1 MAKADVVVVG
11 AGLAGLACAR
21 HLAAA
26 GVQPLVLEASGA
38 VGGRVRT
45 DVVDG
50 FRLDRGFQ
58 VLLTAY
64 PEAQAL
70 LDYDALD
77 LRAFEPGAKVW
88 LGDKLHHVGDPLRAP
103 LSALPTLLAPIG
115 TFADKLR
122 ILKLRL
128 AVTGG
133 SLDELQQRP
142 EMTTEQALRERYG
155 FSDAII
161 ERFFRPFLGGVLLD
175 RSLEPSSRAF
185 ELYFR
190 MFAKGQAA
198 VPALGIQQ
206 IPEQL
211 AAALPNDSVRLH
223 ARVEALA
230 PGRVTLGVGD
240 PVGARAIVIATD
252 EPEATMLRRRASPA
266 VGRAVCAVYWSAPE
280 APVDTPI
287 LVLDG
292 DDGGPVNNL
301 AVMSQV
307 APSYAPAGRHLVVTS
322 VLGNPACTDAEIER
336 RIREHMRTWFGDAV
350 EGWVPLKTYRILYA
364 QPEQAPPALTPPERP
379 HRLGDGMYVAG
390 DHLTNASIQGAFRSG
405 RLAAEAVLADLG
417 ITDLGAR
424 S

>member
-1 MAKADVVVVG
+1 MADVVVVG

-26 GVQPLVLEASGA
+26 GVEPLVVDASDA

-64 PEAQAL
+64 PEARAL

-77 LRAFEPGAKVW
+77 LQPFEPGAKVW
-88 LGDKLHHVGDPLRAP
+88 LDGALHHVGDPLRAP

-122 ILKLRL
+122 ILKLRR
-128 AVTGG
+128 AVTAG
-133 SLDELQQRP
+133 SLDAIRTRP
-142 EMTTEQALRERYG
+142 EMTTEAALRERYG

-161 ERFFRPFLGGVLLD
+161 DRFFRPFLGGVLLD
-175 RSLEPSSRAF
+175 RGLEPSSRAF

-190 MFAKGQAA
+190 MFARGSAA
-198 VPALGIQQ
+198 VPARGIQQ

-211 AAALPNDSVRLH
+211 AAGLPDGTVRLQ
-223 ARVEALA
+223 ARAESVQ

-240 PVGARAIVIATD
+240 PIEARAVVIATD
-252 EPEATMLRRRASPA
+252 EPEAATLLRRAAPP
-266 VGRAVCAVYWSAPE
+266 VGRTVCAVYWSAPE
-280 APVDTPI
+280 APVDDPI

-292 DDGGPVNNL
+292 ENDGPVNNL
-301 AVMSQV
+301 AVMSRV
-307 APSYAPAGRHLVVTS
+307 APSYAPDGHHLVVTS
-322 VLGNPACTDAEIER
+322 VLGNPACSDAELER
-336 RIREHMRTWFGDAV
+336 RIRTQLRGWFGDAV
-350 EGWVPLKTYRILYA
+350 DAWEPLRTYRILSA
-364 QPEQAPPALTPPERP
+364 HPHQAPPALTPPERP
-379 HRLGDGMYVAG
+379 HRVGDGLFLAG
-390 DHLTNASIQGAFRSG
+390 DHLTNASIQGALRSG
-405 RLAAEAVLADLG
+405 RLAAQAVLADV
-417 ITDLGAR
+417 GAAPA